1 MIQGI
6 KEYLTITAQNHSLS
20 INFAQGTTPPSG
32 IALKIM
38 NLENEEA
45 READIPL
52 FKEFEEMRYEI
63 DRKILEVH
71 TGRVFDESY
80 AVDFEESKMPLEWP
94 QEKDR
99 LQFLLDNGL
108 ISKRDLYKIFNPDIT
123 SEELESKLEEID
135 EERLVEEV
143 TEQPQQP
150 QSILDGLL
158 GE

>member
-1 MIQGI
+1 M
-6 KEYLTITAQNHSLS
+6 
-20 INFAQGTTPPSG
+20 
-32 IALKIM
+32 
-38 NLENEEA
+38 
-45 READIPL
+45 
-52 FKEFEEMRYEI
+52 
-63 DRKILEVH
+63 
-71 TGRVFDESY
+71 
-80 AVDFEESKMPLEWP
+80 
-94 QEKDR
+94 
-99 LQFLLDNGL
+99 DNVL